1 VEQTSTFGHWL
12 KTRRKALDLT
22 QAELAKR
29 VGCATISIQLMET
42 GKRRPSKQM
51 AELIASQLNIP
62 IEEHQDFIKFARAG
76 TDDHARGMSDQA
88 DPAGLWSRFPHK
100 PTHLPAQSTPL
111 IGRDRDVTA
120 AHKRLLHEST
130 RLLTLIGPPGVGK
143 TRLAIQIAF
152 GLVEE
157 FEDGVHFVSL
167 ASITDP
173 ALVAPVIAQTLGVN
187 QVREGTFAQ
196 RLKEYLCDKHALLV
210 LDNFEQVVN
219 AAPFIAELLAACP
232 WLSLIVTS
240 RTPLSIRAER
250 QYPVAPLELPVE
262 SNEQVDPVELLCY
275 PAVELFVDRAR
286 SIMPDFTPDL
296 ENARMVAAICRRLDG
311 LPLAIELASARTNFM
326 SLETLLEQL
335 QNRQML
341 HANSLR
347 DVSERHHTLY
357 NAIDWSY
364 KLLSAEEQLLL
375 GRLSVFINGWT
386 MSAAETLMN
395 DQPIAA
401 SECLRALVNNH
412 LVIQHERRGAIRF
425 LLLETIREY
434 AMERLAESGEEA
446 HMRQRHAEYYLSLAE
461 EADPHL
467 RTAGQLA
474 WLERLEEERGDF
486 HAALTWF
493 VDICGDI
500 EKGMRLAGALG
511 WFWNLRSYVSE
522 GLGWLE
528 RILPLA
534 KKVPSAARVRA
545 LYAAGSL
552 AWEQGDLSKALAY
565 LEESIALSRELGPD
579 HTWDLALALG
589 NYGNVVMY
597 LGDQETLQGVTE
609 ESHALFSQL
618 EDLWGMALTLCL
630 IGETHLLKHD
640 YQRARSCFEE
650 STASLRKTGDQWAIG
665 VSLMDWGY
673 TESLLGNMTSA
684 RAHLEESIAVHRS
697 IGERFVRSLS
707 LNILAQVVQQ
717 QDDAQLAIAYYGE
730 SLDLLRKMGIESSIA
745 DVQYNLACF
754 VHAQGHYQFAKK
766 LYGECLEIFS
776 KQENEA
782 GIAKCRAGLDA
793 ISDGQN
799 RIPS

>member
-1 VEQTSTFGHWL
+1 MEPTAIFGQWL
-12 KTRRKALDLT
+12 KKRRKALDLT
-22 QAELAKR
+22 QAEFAR
-29 VGCATISIQLMET
+29 QVGCATISIQLMET

-51 AELIASQLNIP
+51 AESLARQLNIP
-62 IEEHQDFIKFARAG
+62 TEERQDFIRFARTG
-76 TDDHARGMSDQA
+76 A
-88 DPAGLWSRFPHK
+88 DEHGLNLSEQGGQRVLWNLFSHK
-100 PTHLPAQSTPL
+100 LTNLPAQSTPL
-111 IGRDRDVTA
+111 IGRDRDVIA
-120 AHKRLLHEST
+120 AHKCLMHENT

-157 FEDGVHFVSL
+157 FEDGVHFVPL
-167 ASITDP
+167 ASATDP

-187 QVREGTFAQ
+187 QVREGMFAQ

-262 SNEQVDPVELLCY
+262 LNEQVDPAELLRY

-286 SIMPDFTPDL
+286 SVMPDFTPDL

-311 LPLAIELASARTNFM
+311 LPLAIELAAARTNFM

-335 QNRQML
+335 QNRKML
-341 HANSLR
+341 HTNSLR

-386 MSAAETLMN
+386 IDAAEKLMT

-412 LVIQHERRGAIRF
+412 LVIQYERRGEIRF

-434 AMERLAESGEEA
+434 AMERLAGSGEET
-446 HMRQRHAEYYLSLAE
+446 HVRQRHAEYFLDLAE
-461 EADPHL
+461 EAGPHL

-474 WLERLEEERGDF
+474 WLERLEEERGNF
-486 HAALTWF
+486 RAALMWF
-493 VDICGDI
+493 IDICDDTEQGT
-500 EKGMRLAGALG
+500 RLAGALG
-511 WFWNLRSYVSE
+511 WFWNMRSYVSE
-522 GLGWLE
+522 GRGWLE

-534 KKVPSAARVRA
+534 KKVPSAARVKA

-552 AWEQGDLSKALAY
+552 AWEQGELSKALVH
-565 LEESIALSRELGPD
+565 LDESIALSRELGPD
-579 HTWDLALALG
+579 HAWDLALALG

-597 LGDQETLQGVTE
+597 LGDQETLQRVAE

-650 STASLRKTGDQWAIG
+650 STVSLRKTGDQWAVG

-673 TESLLGNMTSA
+673 TESLLGNMTPA

-697 IGERFVRSLS
+697 IGERFIRSLS

-754 VHAQGHYQFAKK
+754 VHVQGYYQFAKK
-766 LYGECLEIFS
+766 LYDECLQIFS

-782 GIAKCRAGLDA
+782 GITKCRAGLDA
-793 ISDGQN
+793 ISDDQN
-799 RIPS
+799 RTPS